1 MNFAFRA
8 SSYVFLPASLLAFSH
23 QAYADFAGT
32 ENAATGQLG
41 VVTTQ
46 TNASDGN
53 ELVTFA
59 RAADGVL
66 TPAGH
71 FDTGGTGL
79 GAGLTSQG
87 SIARKGRWLF
97 VVNAGSSDVTT
108 FDLAAGS
115 PVAVARTA
123 SGGTE
128 PVSVT
133 AQADLVYVLNAG
145 GSGNIAGFRVDD
157 RGVLHAIA
165 GSTQPVSG
173 DAVTPTDISFTRDGD
188 MLVVTERDGNNID
201 VYHVDV
207 AGRAQPPVINASDGP
222 KPFGFGFTPS
232 GELVVS
238 EAADSA
244 ASAYAISEQGRLASI
259 TASILNTQQ
268 AACWLVVAE
277 DGRYAFTANA
287 GSGTLSSYDIGP
299 EGQLSLDSA
308 IAGVTGAGSHPVDM
322 AFAAE
327 GRFLYSLANVAGT
340 ITTFAV
346 QGGALSPVGT
356 VGSLPESAAGL
367 VAW

>member
-8 SSYVFLPASLLAFSH
+8 SSYILLPASLLASAD
-23 QAYADFAGT
+23 QANADSSVESGSTREVGIVA
-32 ENAATGQLG
+32 
-41 VVTTQ
+41 TQ

-53 ELVTFA
+53 ELITFA
-59 RAADGVL
+59 RAEDGIL

-87 SIARKGRWLF
+87 SIAREGRWLF
-97 VVNAGSSDVTT
+97 VVNAGSNDLTT
-108 FDLAAGS
+108 FDLATGS

-123 SGGTE
+123 SGGIE

-133 AQADLVYVLNAG
+133 AHDNVVYVLNAG
-145 GSGNIAGFRVDD
+145 GSGNIAGFRVDNQ
-157 RGVLHAIA
+157 GALHQIA
-165 GSTQPVSG
+165 GATQPVSG
-173 DAVTPTDISFTRDGD
+173 DHVTPTDIAFTRDGD
-188 MLVVTERDGNNID
+188 TLVVTERDGNNID
-201 VYHVDV
+201 LYHVDIL
-207 AGRAQPPVINASDGP
+207 GRAQPPVIDASDGP
-222 KPFGFGFTPS
+222 GAFGFDFTPL

-238 EAADSA
+238 ESTQSA
-244 ASAYAISEQGRLASI
+244 ASAYVLSGRGNLRSI
-259 TASILNTQQ
+259 TASVPNTQK
-268 AACWLVVAE
+268 AACWLIVAG

-287 GSGTLSSYDIGP
+287 GSGTLSSYRIGI

-308 IAGVTGAGSHPVDM
+308 IAGVTGVGSHPVDM

-346 QGGALSPVGT
+346 QGGGLSSIGA
-356 VGSLPESAAGL
+356 VGSLPASAAGL